1 MKEENLDFMN
11 DLLGEF
17 DNDSPAE
24 PIPLMSK
31 KHPRGEPVRKVRRLS
46 PPLKDSKP
54 VKIDQTPQ
62 AEKRGGE
69 PGFASSPPLI
79 AGNTDNDDQDYGSF
93 DEDVDMGDAPVA
105 PSSPVADAIKRKHW
119 KDEDDDGEEDLAV
132 AQIQGSKSIRAEAV
146 NIVASRPAPKSETVK
161 REAAAPNKPVAA
173 IDPTAWA
180 SFAGGDN
187 VMSSPA
193 LDNSDPGKLGPGDVV
208 EEDGSIKMFWLDYT
222 EVHGSLCLFGKVQE
236 KKSEKYVSAFLKIDG
251 MSRNLY
257 FLPRET
263 RYSKWPS
270 GLAGWIGADY
280 ALENNRD
287 TGEVITMEDVHE
299 EITGIME
306 HNGIDDFKAK
316 SSRRKYAFELPGI
329 PKEGDYLK
337 VLYSYTSMYRQL

>member
-31 KHPRGEPVRKVRRLS
+31 KPRGEPVRKVHRLS

-161 REAAAPNKPVAA
+161 QEAAAPNKPVAA

-263 RYSKWPS
+263 RYSKWPVRF
-270 GLAGWIGADY
+270 GWLD
-280 ALENNRD
+280 R
-287 TGEVITMEDVHE
+287 
-299 EITGIME
+299 
-306 HNGIDDFKAK
+306 
-316 SSRRKYAFELPGI
+316 S
-329 PKEGDYLK
+329 
-337 VLYSYTSMYRQL
+337 